1 MLVDDVIVNSLQRV
15 RGRPAM
21 IAPICRASN
30 DDDDND
36 NDFVMLRNMLLVQ
49 QFEVSFIEWI

>member
-1 MLVDDVIVNSLQRV
+1 ME
-15 RGRPAM
+15 M
-21 IAPICRASN
+21 IQN
-30 DDDDND
+30 DKKIDDND

>member
-1 MLVDDVIVNSLQRV
+1 M

-30 DDDDND
+30 DDDDDDDND